1 MHFLRY
7 LWVFETKC
15 ESSRSKILQ
24 FGLNNLHER
33 GGVKKK
39 REDVRG
45 GQGRGEREERGDRRW
60 EILGE
65 KGRVELVGGEK
76 GCEGNSRRGGE
87 GMLAG

>member
-15 ESSRSKILQ
+15 ESSRSKIIQ

-33 GGVKKK
+33 GGGVKKK
-39 REDVRG
+39 REDVG
-45 GQGRGEREERGDRRW
+45 GERRW
-60 EILGE
+60 EMLGE

>member
-15 ESSRSKILQ
+15 ESSRSKIIQ

-45 GQGRGEREERGDRRW
+45 GQGWGDERCWERREGLSW
-60 EILGE
+60 LGE
-65 KGRVELVGGEK
+65 KRDVREIA
-76 GCEGNSRRGGE
+76 GE
-87 GMLAG
+87 GGREC